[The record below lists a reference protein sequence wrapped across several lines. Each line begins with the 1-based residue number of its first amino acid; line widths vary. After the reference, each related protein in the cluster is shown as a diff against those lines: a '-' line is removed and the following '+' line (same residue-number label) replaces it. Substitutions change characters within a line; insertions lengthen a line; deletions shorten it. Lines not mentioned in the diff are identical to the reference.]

1 MKKDLKKIEEEVVS
15 EMTSKL
21 QGENGIQQLVEQY
34 IKISAQVTRK
44 FIEKYEEE
52 N

>member
-1 MKKDLKKIEEEVVS
+1 MKKDLRKIEEEVIQ
-15 EMTSKL
+15 ELTSKL
-21 QGENGIQQLVEQY
+21 QSDNGAQKLVEQY